1 MSILSCAG
9 PFDKQSGVLSRFVTD
24 LHVSSS
30 PRKHFSDSFQSFS
43 HCNQISFQL
52 HLLNLLRQARSTFHT
67 HKKRNPL
74 LGTSQGGSFSEN
86 VKTVLSDDFLWGH
99 FPDLLVQKMQVRE
112 FQPVGHVQLPAEH
125 EILRD
130 FPHFEGRSFF
140 FPLTPLTLKTTTS
153 EDQHRQNQFLGS
165 YHPCIAMAQSIR
177 NQKFNC
183 TVDCSRN

>member
-1 MSILSCAG
+1 M
-9 PFDKQSGVLSRFVTD
+9 QSGVLSRFVTD
-24 LHVSSS
+24 LHVLCCPLLVNTSPTPSSLS
-30 PRKHFSDSFQSFS
+30 PIVTKS
-43 HCNQISFQL
+43 HSSYTS
-52 HLLNLLRQARSTFHT
+52 STCCVRRAPRFT

-74 LGTSQGGSFSEN
+74 LGTNQGGSFSED
-86 VKTVLSDDFLWGH
+86 VKTVLSDDFLWGN
-99 FPDLLVQKMQVRE
+99 FPDLLVKKMQVRE

-140 FPLTPLTLKTTTS
+140 FPLTLKTTTS
-153 EDQHRQNQFLGS
+153 EDQHRQNQLLGS

>member
-1 MSILSCAG
+1 M
-9 PFDKQSGVLSRFVTD
+9 QSGVLSRFVTD
-24 LHVSSS
+24 LHVLSP
-30 PRKHFSDSFQSFS
+30 PRKHFSDSIQSFS

-52 HLLNLLRQARSTFHT
+52 HLLNLLRQARSTFYT
-67 HKKRNPL
+67 QKKKPIARNQ
-74 LGTSQGGSFSEN
+74 LGRF
-86 VKTVLSDDFLWGH
+86 LLWGCQNC
-99 FPDLLVQKMQVRE
+99 FVRWLSLAWGIFRICWCKKMQERE
-112 FQPVGHVQLPAEH
+112 FQPVGHVQLPAKH

-140 FPLTPLTLKTTTS
+140 FPLTLKTTTS
-153 EDQHRQNQFLGS
+153 EDQHRQNQLLGS